1 MNIEEFAKKFIEAE
15 DEAWKSGNF
24 DALEQ
29 IESPGIVIHMP
40 PVPDIVGFEA
50 HKQSIVT
57 SRESFNDLQQDWDYI
72 TGDGDVCVLS
82 YKSSSIAKVENPAL
96 NIPAGAKSIIDFYF
110 VLRRENNR
118 VAEIWMRGSR
128 MVQ

>member
-15 DEAWKSGNF
+15 DEAWKTGNF

-40 PVPDIVGFEA
+40 PLPDTVGFEA
-50 HKQSIVT
+50 HKQYILT
-57 SRESFNDLQQDWDYI
+57 SRESVNDLQQDCNYV

-82 YKSSSIAKVENPAL
+82 YKSSSITKVENPAL
-96 NIPAGAKSIIDFYF
+96 NIPAGAKTIIDFYL

-118 VAEIWMRGSR
+118 VAEIWMKGSITI
-128 MVQ
+128 Q

>member
-1 MNIEEFAKKFIEAE
+1 MNIEEFAKKFMEAE
-15 DEAWKSGNF
+15 DVAWKSGNF

-40 PVPDIVGFEA
+40 PFPDSVGFEA
-50 HKQSIVT
+50 HKQYIIT
-57 SRESFNDLQQDWDYI
+57 SRESVNDLHQECDYV

-96 NIPAGAKSIIDFYF
+96 NIPAGAK
-110 VLRRENNR
+110 R
-118 VAEIWMRGSR
+118 A
-128 MVQ
+128 